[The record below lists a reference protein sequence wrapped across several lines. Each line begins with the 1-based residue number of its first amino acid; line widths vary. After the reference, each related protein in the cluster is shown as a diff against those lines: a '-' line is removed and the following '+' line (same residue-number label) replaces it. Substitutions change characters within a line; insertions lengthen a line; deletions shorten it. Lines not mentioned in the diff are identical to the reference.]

1 MCNLIL
7 PLKIICRNTGKSA
20 QTLQIRGDFVN
31 IVRERLPQVTALAPE
46 DKSQIS
52 ALCPQLE
59 KVEPTLAAEIK
70 NWLAGK

>member
-7 PLKIICRNTGKSA
+7 PLKIICRNNGKSA
-20 QTLQIRGDFVN
+20 QTMKIRGDFAD
-31 IVRERLPQVTALAPE
+31 IVRERLPQVTALTEE

-70 NWLAGK
+70 DWLAER

>member
-7 PLKIICRNTGKSA
+7 PLRIICRNNGKSK
-20 QTLQIRGDFVN
+20 QTMKIRGDFAN
-31 IVRERLPQVTALAPE
+31 IVRERLQQVTALAPE

-59 KVEPTLAAEIK
+59 KVEPTLAAELK
-70 NWLAGK
+70 DWLAGK